1 MPPSKAR
8 ARYTFVQE
16 FDAPRDFVF
25 RWCTDYSGDDGTLS
39 REGYDR
45 WVLFRS
51 KHEVVFEDL
60 GRSPGGWQWRRY
72 TVKLRPPDRWEAL
85 SVGNY
90 RCWKLA
96 YRLHDLPGGRTRMTL
111 KGVRTPGPVGAPNP
125 SKRAMEA
132 DLRKLWGNF
141 SRALEGDYRDQERGG
156 PRPTARTGRPSFPRK
171 GRN

>member
-1 MPPSKAR
+1 MLSSKAS

-25 RWCTDYSGDDGTLS
+25 RWCTDYSGDDGALS

-45 WVLFRS
+45 WVLSRS

-72 TVKLRPPDRWEAL
+72 TVKLRPPRRWEAL

-90 RCWKLA
+90 RCWKLS
-96 YRLHDLPGGRTRMTL
+96 YHLEELPGGRTRMTL
-111 KGVRTPGPVGAPNP
+111 KGTRTPGPVGAPNP

-141 SRALEGDYRDQERGG
+141 SRALEREYRGGQRRG
-156 PRPTARTGRPSFPRK
+156 PRPGARSARPSSRRH